1 MKFIMIYFKINTY
14 IRFVINQMTK
24 HTINQIWKM
33 TTQTFIF
40 HFHLIESK
48 TIFHLPS
55 VFLIFLTTFTEKKKI
70 TPNRALQIW
79 KIISFK
85 IILLLAYNLSR
96 EKIIPENDRYT
107 KIFYY
112 LRIIQNIYNI
122 HKKFIPAGGGEITYA
137 ASISISWKS
146 HASTNGI
153 VITTDHLLHFFPRR
167 TTPPCLFLEID
178 EIRYFFLPS
187 SIA

>member
-1 MKFIMIYFKINTY
+1 MIYFKINTY

-24 HTINQIWKM
+24 HIYHKSDMKNDYTD
-33 TTQTFIF
+33 F
-40 HFHLIESK
+40 HISFSFNRK
-48 TIFHLPS
+48 QNYLP
-55 VFLIFLTTFTEKKKI
+55 FTERFLNLSNNIYKKKKKKSYQI
-70 TPNRALQIW
+70 EHYKFEKLFHSKLFFSLQ
-79 KIISFK
+79 
-85 IILLLAYNLSR
+85 LSR
-96 EKIIPENDRYT
+96 EKIIPEHDRYT
-107 KIFYY
+107 KISYY

-122 HKKFIPAGGGEITYA
+122 HKKFIPAGGEEITYA

-167 TTPPCLFLEID
+167 TIPPCLFLEID

>member
-1 MKFIMIYFKINTY
+1 
-14 IRFVINQMTK
+14 
-24 HTINQIWKM
+24 M

-55 VFLIFLTTFTEKKKI
+55 VFLIFLTTFTKKKKSY
-70 TPNRALQIW
+70 QIEHY
-79 KIISFK
+79 KFEKLFHSKLFF
-85 IILLLAYNLSR
+85 LLLAYNLSR
-96 EKIIPENDRYT
+96 EKIIPENDQYT
-107 KIFYY
+107 KISYY

-122 HKKFIPAGGGEITYA
+122 HKKLISAGGAEITYA

>member
-1 MKFIMIYFKINTY
+1 MIYFKINTY

-24 HTINQIWKM
+24 HIYHKSDMKNDYTD
-33 TTQTFIF
+33 F
-40 HFHLIESK
+40 HISFSFNRK
-48 TIFHLPS
+48 QNYLP
-55 VFLIFLTTFTEKKKI
+55 FTERFLNLSNNIYRKKKKSHQI
-70 TPNRALQIW
+70 EHYKFEKLFHSKLFFSLQ
-79 KIISFK
+79 
-85 IILLLAYNLSR
+85 LSR
-96 EKIIPENDRYT
+96 EKIIPEHDQYI
-107 KIFYY
+107 KISYY
-112 LRIIQNIYNI
+112 LRITQNIYNI

-167 TTPPCLFLEID
+167 TIPPCLFLEID

>member
-1 MKFIMIYFKINTY
+1 
-14 IRFVINQMTK
+14 
-24 HTINQIWKM
+24 M

-55 VFLIFLTTFTEKKKI
+55 VFLIFLTTFTEKKKKKSHQI
-70 TPNRALQIW
+70 EHYKFEKLFHSKLFFSLQ
-79 KIISFK
+79 
-85 IILLLAYNLSR
+85 LSR
-96 EKIIPENDRYT
+96 EKIIPEHDQYI
-107 KIFYY
+107 KISYY
-112 LRIIQNIYNI
+112 LRITQNIYNI

-137 ASISISWKS
+137 VSISISWKS

-167 TTPPCLFLEID
+167 TIPPCLFLEID